1 MKMRKTFY
9 VTLTSEVDQYG
20 LPSQMDSALCKVR
33 EMLSGVAQ
41 VFREEDYEVTVSDGP
56 CCPVLEE

>member
-20 LPSQMDSALCKVR
+20 LPSQMDFALHEMR
-33 EMLSGVAQ
+33 EMLSDVAQ
-41 VFREEDYEVTVSDGP
+41 VFREDYEVTVSDGP